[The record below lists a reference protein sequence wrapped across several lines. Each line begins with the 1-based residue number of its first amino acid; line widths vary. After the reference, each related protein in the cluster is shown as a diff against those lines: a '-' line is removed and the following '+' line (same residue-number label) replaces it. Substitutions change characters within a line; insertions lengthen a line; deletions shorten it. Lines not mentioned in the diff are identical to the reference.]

1 MNSGEAALKPR
12 LLVLA
17 AAALFST
24 GGAAIKSVSLT
35 AWQVATLRSA
45 IAIVALAVMLP
56 NSRRRPGA
64 PMVLVGVFY
73 AATLI
78 LFVQATKMTTAAD
91 AIFLQDTAP
100 LYVLL
105 AAPFILGERVAKA
118 DLWFMAAL
126 AVGLAFFF
134 VGKEAPVGTAPN
146 PLAGNIAA
154 AASGMTWAGTVIG
167 LRWLGT
173 RSPDGSAIEPALL
186 TGTIISALAA
196 LWPALPISGISAR
209 DWLILLYLGVFQ
221 IGVAYVCLS
230 KGLPGVPAVEASLLL
245 LLEPV
250 LNPIW
255 SWIVHGEKPGPW
267 PIAGGVLIL
276 GATAIRA
283 WWDARSGTRDQEPGA
298 RDKGSRVST

>member
-1 MNSGEAALKPR
+1 MNKGEAAALRPR

-35 AWQVATLRSA
+35 GWQVASLRSA
-45 IAIVALAVMLP
+45 VAVVTLAILLP
-56 NSRRRPGA
+56 NSRRRPS
-64 PMVLVGVFY
+64 PSMILVGVFY

-78 LFVQATKMTTAAD
+78 LFVQATKLTTAAD

-105 AAPFILGERVAKA
+105 AAPFLLGERVVKA
-118 DLWFMAAL
+118 DLWFMLAL
-126 AVGLAFFF
+126 AVGLSFFF
-134 VGKEAPVGTAPN
+134 VGKEAPIGTAPN
-146 PLAGNIAA
+146 PFAGNVAA
-154 AASGMTWAGTVIG
+154 AASGLTWAGTVIG

-186 TGTIISALAA
+186 TGTAISAIFA
-196 LWPALPISGISAR
+196 LWPALPITGVSLH
-209 DWLILLYLGVFQ
+209 DWSIVIYLGVVQ
-221 IGVAYVCLS
+221 IGLAYACLS

-255 SWIVHGEKPGPW
+255 SWMVHGEKPGPW
-267 PIAGGVLIL
+267 QFGGGALIL
-276 GATAIRA
+276 SATAVRA
-283 WWDARSGTRDQEPGA
+283 WWDARSGDRDQGTGVRA
-298 RDKGSRVST
+298 

>member
-1 MNSGEAALKPR
+1 MRVDESDSPFALSPSKGEGSLLKPR

-24 GGAAIKSVSLT
+24 GGAAIKSASLT
-35 AWQVATLRSA
+35 GWQVASLRSA
-45 IAIVALAVMLP
+45 VAAVALAVMLP
-56 NSRRRPGA
+56 KARRRPDGL
-64 PMVLVGVFY
+64 MLLVSVFY

-78 LFVQATKMTTAAD
+78 LFVQATKLTTAAD

-105 AAPFILGERVAKA
+105 AAPFILGERIIKA
-118 DLWFMAAL
+118 DLWFMLAL
-126 AVGLAFFF
+126 AVGLALFF

-146 PLAGNIAA
+146 PFAGNLAA
-154 AASGMTWAGTVIG
+154 AASGLTWAGTVIG

-173 RSPDGSAIEPALL
+173 RSADGSAIEPALL
-186 TGTIISALAA
+186 TGTILSSLAA
-196 LWPALPISGISAR
+196 LGPALPIRGIGAG

-221 IGVAYVCLS
+221 IGLAYACLS
-230 KGLPGVPAVEASLLL
+230 KGLPGVPALEASLLL

-255 SWIVHGEKPGPW
+255 SWLVHGERPGSW
-267 PIAGGVLIL
+267 PIAGGVVIL
-276 GATAIRA
+276 SATAVRA
-283 WWDARSGTRDQEPGA
+283 YWDSRSART
-298 RDKGSRVST
+298 